1 MFVEVFS
8 NNGNKYLRLVEGYY
22 TKDKNGNPTCRKK
35 VIKSIGRL
43 DKYDD
48 GKPDFVKRLKESF
61 VNGNPLIEELNN
73 IVWILIQIRHIK
85 SKLLKVVMNVSD
97 IQNYILNV

>member
-35 VIKSIGRL
+35 VIKCEH
-43 DKYDD
+43 
-48 GKPDFVKRLKESF
+48 KRF
-61 VNGNPLIEELNN
+61 PCI
-73 IVWILIQIRHIK
+73 I
-85 SKLLKVVMNVSD
+85 
-97 IQNYILNV
+97 